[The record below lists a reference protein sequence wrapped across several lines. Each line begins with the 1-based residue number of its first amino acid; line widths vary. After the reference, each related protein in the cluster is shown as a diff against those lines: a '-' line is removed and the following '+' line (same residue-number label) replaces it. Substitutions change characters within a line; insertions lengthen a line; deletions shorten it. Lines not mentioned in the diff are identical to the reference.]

1 MEQEQIKI
9 KFEDLQK
16 RAQKINEAGIK
27 LNTQIAHAQQVLS
40 KIKENALKLYKTDN
54 LGELKRL
61 EEQQTKENLD
71 TIAQFEADILAKEK
85 EINEKIEL
93 IKQINT

>member
-27 LNTQIAHAQQVLS
+27 LNTQIEHAQQVLS
-40 KIKENALKLYKTDN
+40 KIKENALKLYKN
-54 LGELKRL
+54 LGYK
-61 EEQQTKENLD
+61 
-71 TIAQFEADILAKEK
+71 IVGYADWRMGRFYLMEKFLAG
-85 EINEKIEL
+85 N
-93 IKQINT
+93 

>member
-27 LNTQIAHAQQVLS
+27 LNTQIEHAQQVLS

-54 LGELKRL
+54 LDELKRL

>member
-27 LNTQIAHAQQVLS
+27 LNTQIEHAQQVLS